1 MRSLLALVLTA
12 ALLAVPS
19 FAQEQTPKPKTSND
33 ADDPVKLATT
43 LVQVPV
49 IVSMQGRRYITD
61 LRQDEFSLYENGV
74 KQKIAMFGSVEE
86 PFNVALLLDSSG
98 STAAQLDQIKS
109 AAAAFIDS
117 LRPQDRA
124 MIATFNDSVQY
135 LSELTG
141 DRRVL
146 AQAISTIQAGEFTQ
160 VYEAVYTAVWER
172 FRTLEGRKAVIIFT
186 DGIDTASTELEAAD
200 TLDAIIEC
208 EDIIVYPIRYN
219 TRNDVERKLETR
231 LRASKKGSGE
241 IEAEIEKQIRELD
254 RTYRGADEYLQQL
267 ADMSGGVLE
276 RADNLGDLHVALSRI
291 AQELRQQYLL
301 GYYPSDN
308 REDRGSRRIRVDVSR
323 PNLKVRARPEYRMSQ

>member
-1 MRSLLALVLTA
+1 MA
-12 ALLAVPS
+12 
-19 FAQEQTPKPKTSND
+19 
-33 ADDPVKLATT
+33 
-43 LVQVPV
+43 
-49 IVSMQGRRYITD
+49 GRRYITD
-61 LRQDEFSLYENGV
+61 LRPEEFSLYENGV

-109 AAAAFIDS
+109 AAATFIAE

-124 MIATFNDSVQY
+124 TIATFNDSVQY
-135 LSELTG
+135 LSELTS
-141 DRRVL
+141 DRAAL
-146 AQAISTIQAGEFTQ
+146 ARAISTIKAGEFTQ

-172 FRTLEGRKAVIIFT
+172 FRKLEGRKAVILFT

-219 TRNDVERKLETR
+219 TRDDVERKMEAR

-241 IEAEIEKQIRELD
+241 VEAEIEKQIRELD
-254 RTYRGADEYLQQL
+254 RTYRSADEYLQQL
-267 ADMSGGVLE
+267 ADISGGVLE
-276 RADNLGDLHVALSRI
+276 QADQLGDLHVALSRI

-301 GYYPSDN
+301 GYYPSNN
-308 REDRGSRRIRVDVSR
+308 RDERGSRRIRVDVAR